1 MRRSDR
7 STGPRS
13 ALPSPRT
20 FAAAMP
26 AAARQPIVNTLR
38 TVVWSM
44 ALACVLVSAA
54 AAQPPS
60 RLAQVPAV
68 PIAEAEMVPPA
79 AAIPPRNT
87 GPQAMAHS
95 RYRRGRHGTTRII
108 RRTPAV
114 MREDAAR
121 VKRGDL
127 FSTWSNEYLE

>member
-1 MRRSDR
+1 VSRV
-7 STGPRS
+7 
-13 ALPSPRT
+13 
-20 FAAAMP
+20 AAAAAAAWALAILIGPGP
-26 AAARQPIVNTLR
+26 AAAQQPTRIAR
-38 TVVWSM
+38 GPAATV
-44 ALACVLVSAA
+44 
-54 AAQPPS
+54 PRP
-60 RLAQVPAV
+60 
-68 PIAEAEMVPPA
+68 VPPA

-87 GPQAMAHS
+87 GPEAVAHS